1 MAPSTSIRWGSATIA
16 AMAKAAA
23 VVVLLLMAAG
33 CGRNSPEEFARL
45 SDEFVYTSLSFTP
58 SVATGAGLHQYRNR
72 KLDDL
77 LDDMSPAALDGQRR
91 FYEAFRTRLG
101 KLDAQRLSA
110 EDRADLGIIQDQIA
124 LSLVELNDIQN
135 YQHNPTVYVEAL
147 GNALFSPY
155 VLEYADKTTRVRSII
170 ARLEKTPLFLDQ
182 ASVNL
187 LTAPRIWTGVAV
199 EENQGNIDLVDKTI
213 RGAVPAELRE
223 AYEKAAAPAL
233 AAMHKFQDYLKTSLS
248 GRDQA
253 DWRLGRDLYARKF
266 RYTLESGMEP
276 DSVLANA
283 TADLGRV
290 RARMLELALPLHRK
304 MFGGHGEHTDLTGDE
319 RINRVVGE
327 VLGRI
332 AERHSTRDSYM
343 DDARQDLA
351 EARAFVEQKH
361 LLTLP
366 PRSNLQVIPTPEFM
380 RGIYSVG
387 GFNAAPPL
395 EPQLGAFYW
404 VTPIPASWPAERAE
418 SKLREYN
425 FYKLKLLTIH
435 EAMPGH
441 YVQMEIGNDVQPRSR
456 RVLRSV
462 FGNNPYIEGWAE
474 FGTQMMLDE
483 GFLDHS
489 PEMALTFAKEELRV
503 IANAILDVRLQTLNM
518 TDQEALDLMENQTF
532 QEKEEAVEKLQRAKL
547 SSCQLPDYFAGW
559 RGWQRVRDEYR
570 QARGAAYN
578 LAAFNDRALK
588 EGAVPLPGLGQLLK

>member
-1 MAPSTSIRWGSATIA
+1 
-16 AMAKAAA
+16 
-23 VVVLLLMAAG
+23 
-33 CGRNSPEEFARL
+33 
-45 SDEFVYTSLSFTP
+45 
-58 SVATGAGLHQYRNR
+58 
-72 KLDDL
+72 
-77 LDDMSPAALDGQRR
+77 
-91 FYEAFRTRLG
+91 
-101 KLDAQRLSA
+101 
-110 EDRADLGIIQDQIA
+110 
-124 LSLVELNDIQN
+124 
-135 YQHNPTVYVEAL
+135 VEAL

-155 VLEYADKTTRVRSII
+155 VLEYADKPTRMRSVI
-170 ARLEKTPLFLDQ
+170 ARLEKIPRFLDQ

-187 LTAPRIWTGVAV
+187 ISAPRIWTGVAI

-213 RGAVPAELRE
+213 RGAVPDELRE
-223 AYEKAAAPAL
+223 AYGKAAGPAL
-233 AAMHKFQDYLKTSLS
+233 AAMTKFQEYLNTSLS

-253 DWRLGRDLYARKF
+253 DWRLGRYLYTRKF

-276 DSVLANA
+276 DAVLAAA

-304 MFGGHGEHTDLTGDE
+304 MFGAHGEHANLAGDE

-332 AERHSTRDSYM
+332 ADRHSTRDSYM

-351 EARAFVEQKH
+351 EARAFVERKH

-366 PRSNLQVIPTPEFM
+366 SRSNLQVIPTPEFM

-387 GFNAAPPL
+387 GFDAAPAL

-462 FGNNPYIEGWAE
+462 YGNNPYIEGWAQ
-474 FGTQMMLDE
+474 FATQTMLDE

-503 IANAILDVRLQTLNM
+503 IANAILDVRLQTLSM
-518 TDQEALDLMENQTF
+518 TDQEALDLMQNQTF

-547 SSCQLPDYFAGW
+547 SSCQLPDYFVGW

-570 QARGAAYN
+570 QAQPAAYN

-588 EGAVPLPGLGQLLK
+588 EGAVPLRVLGQLLK